1 VPARGRNYAK
11 ELVDLSDFGLV
22 DATAK
27 EATLTVRVPADLE
40 DELDS
45 VGPIR
50 VSEVQH
56 ARCER

>member
-1 VPARGRNYAK
+1 MPVAVRWPVQAVRSMAWCP
-11 ELVDLSDFGLV
+11 
-22 DATAK
+22 
-27 EATLTVRVPADLE
+27 TLTVRVPADLE